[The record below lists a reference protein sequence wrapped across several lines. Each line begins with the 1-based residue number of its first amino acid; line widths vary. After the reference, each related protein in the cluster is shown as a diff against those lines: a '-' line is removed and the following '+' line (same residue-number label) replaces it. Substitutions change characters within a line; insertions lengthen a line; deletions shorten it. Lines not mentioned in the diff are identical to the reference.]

1 MGKKKRIRP
10 LAICVFRHNN
20 RILVAE
26 GYDSVKDEYFYR
38 PLGGGIEFGE
48 TSMETICRELKEE
61 IDAEVDRQSLKY
73 LGTVENIF
81 HFNGMP
87 GHEIVLIYDGVL
99 KDDGLYEQTM
109 ILGKEANGED
119 VQAVWKSVDEF
130 GEGKSIL
137 YPTGLVEILV
147 TQAPQDIEG

>member
-10 LAICVFRHNN
+10 LAICVFRHDN

-48 TSMETICRELKEE
+48 PSTETICREMMEE
-61 IDAEVDRQSLKY
+61 LNAEVDKESLNY
-73 LGTVENIF
+73 LGALENIF
-81 HFNGMP
+81 TFNGAP
-87 GHEIVLIYDGVL
+87 GHEIILIYDGVL
-99 KDDGLYEQTM
+99 KEPKLYDQALIIGNEVDM
-109 ILGKEANGED
+109 GESFS
-119 VQAVWKSVDEF
+119 AMWKNIDEF

-137 YPTGLVEILV
+137 YPTGLLELLV
-147 TQAPQDIEG
+147 VLQRKPNL

>member
-1 MGKKKRIRP
+1 MKKKRIRP
-10 LAICVFRHNN
+10 LAICVFRHND

-48 TSMETICRELKEE
+48 TSLETVCRELMEE
-61 IDAEVDRQSLKY
+61 LNVQVDSESLTY

-81 HFNGMP
+81 HFNGTP

-99 KDDGLYEQTM
+99 KESGLYEQAA

-119 VQAVWKSVDEF
+119 IQAVWKNIDEF
-130 GEGKSIL
+130 GKGKSIL
-137 YPTGLVEILV
+137 YPTGLLEILM
-147 TQAPQDIEG
+147 E

>member
-1 MGKKKRIRP
+1 MKKKRIRP
-10 LAICVFRHNN
+10 LAICVFRHHN

-48 TSMETICRELKEE
+48 TSMQTVCRELLEE
-61 IDAEVDRQSLKY
+61 LNVQIDSESLIY

-81 HFNGMP
+81 HFNGTP
-87 GHEIVLIYDGVL
+87 GHEIVLIYDGTL
-99 KDDGLYEQTM
+99 KDPDLYEQAV

-119 VQAVWKSVDEF
+119 VRAVWKNIDEF

-137 YPTGLVEILV
+137 YPTGLIDILV
-147 TQAPQDIEG
+147 TTTPDDIEG